1 MAEQRITQKRA
12 EAVGSALKLLVRA
25 CNKVTEEELKALL
38 HVGSMKHTL
47 DPMLDPTRY
56 QEEGPSIVQGE
67 KVLRAF
73 LAFKQEVK
81 GIGFFR

>member
-1 MAEQRITQKRA
+1 MAEQEIGQERA
-12 EAVGSALKLLVRA
+12 EAVGAALKLLVEA
-25 CNKVTEEELKALL
+25 CNMVTEEELKAML
-38 HVGSMKHTL
+38 HIGSMKHVM

-56 QEEGPSIVQGE
+56 RMEAKGIGQGE

-73 LAFKQEVK
+73 LTFKQEVK

>member
-1 MAEQRITQKRA
+1 MVEQEITQERA
-12 EAVGSALKLLVRA
+12 EAVGQALAGLVEA
-25 CNKVTEEELKALL
+25 CNMVTEEELRALL
-38 HVGSMKHTL
+38 HIGSMKHTL

-56 QEEGPSIVQGE
+56 RIEGPSISQAE

-81 GIGFFR
+81 GIGSFQ

>member
-1 MAEQRITQKRA
+1 MEITYERSVV
-12 EAVGSALKLLVRA
+12 VGEALKLLIEA
-25 CNKVTEEELKALL
+25 CNMVTEEELTALIQ
-38 HVGSMKHTL
+38 VGNRKHTL

-56 QEEGPSIVQGE
+56 REGGPAISQGQ

-73 LAFKQEVK
+73 QAFKQEVK

>member
-1 MAEQRITQKRA
+1 MVQQEITYTRA
-12 EAVGSALKLLVRA
+12 EAVGAALKLLVEA
-25 CNKVTEEELKALL
+25 CNMVTEEELKALL
-38 HVGSMKHTL
+38 HIGSMKHTM

-56 QEEGPSIVQGE
+56 REEGPSISKGE

-81 GIGFFR
+81 GIGFFV